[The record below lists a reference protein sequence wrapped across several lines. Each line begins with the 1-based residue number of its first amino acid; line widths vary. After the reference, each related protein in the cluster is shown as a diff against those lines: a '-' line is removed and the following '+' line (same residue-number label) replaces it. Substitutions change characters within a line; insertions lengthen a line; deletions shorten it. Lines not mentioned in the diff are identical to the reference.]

1 MVINIP
7 QTYKILS
14 FAKNTFIIFANDSTT
29 YIFTPMKYIFFLVVI
44 TACTNPSK
52 EQQAMQMDSLRNRIS
67 VLENAM
73 AINCSRL
80 DILDTEQISVNLLI
94 DSLSTRI
101 GNNEQFT
108 YYVNAKADSSL
119 SIVFNID
126 KKALRRYN
134 TGMIAGG
141 IVDFFTGGKLSKVI
155 RSVKGVEHELRR

>member
-80 DILDTEQISVNLLI
+80 DILEQDV
-94 DSLSTRI
+94 DSTKKAVVWI
-101 GNNEQFT
+101 GNVAMKHDSAISDRDWKRDRSRRRGQFW
-108 YYVNAKADSSL
+108 
-119 SIVFNID
+119 
-126 KKALRRYN
+126 
-134 TGMIAGG
+134 GG
-141 IVDFFTGGKLSKVI
+141 IIKSLIK
-155 RSVKGVEHELRR
+155 

>member
-1 MVINIP
+1 
-7 QTYKILS
+7 
-14 FAKNTFIIFANDSTT
+14 
-29 YIFTPMKYIFFLVVI
+29 
-44 TACTNPSK
+44 
-52 EQQAMQMDSLRNRIS
+52 MQMDSLRNRIS

-94 DSLSTRI
+94 DSLSTRM